1 MKKDQII
8 NLILDKIKSGENFNF
23 EEIQDSITL
32 NNDFSEIS
40 GLVNS
45 INAPNAQ
52 KRKYY
57 NSIILSKIVA
67 KTVEWFKS
75 DEGKEWMNSQNKKW
89 TNEKIGKNIFG
100 WQKSFFYKLLK
111 MGELNDQIFLAFDNH
126 CDSFPEDNLSRSI
139 ANLLRFSRTYKFE
152 KSDDK
157 SILEKELNRFKK
169 TILFRKRNFISSE
182 SIKLV
187 DEIVTLIDSTIL
199 NSSNKRTENSIT
211 NLNNKEFED
220 EPLSEA
226 RKFRYMQ
233 YELLNEIREIKELIN
248 NKPFQ

>member
-100 WQKSFFYKLLK
+100 WQKSFWTSNPQKAEGLL
-111 MGELNDQIFLAFDNH
+111 
-126 CDSFPEDNLSRSI
+126 S
-139 ANLLRFSRTYKFE
+139 
-152 KSDDK
+152 
-157 SILEKELNRFKK
+157 
-169 TILFRKRNFISSE
+169 LFRLPLN
-182 SIKLV
+182 V
-187 DEIVTLIDSTIL
+187 ACCHIL
-199 NSSNKRTENSIT
+199 GLAMLEN
-211 NLNNKEFED
+211 
-220 EPLSEA
+220 
-226 RKFRYMQ
+226 
-233 YELLNEIREIKELIN
+233 
-248 NKPFQ
+248 